1 LRSRRVDGILL
12 ACAPGNDVTHI
23 RRTLQAGIPV
33 VCLDRA
39 APGVR
44 TDAVLLDNV
53 RGAQECVRHMIRSG
67 YRSIAIITG
76 SISLKTARER
86 LRGYTDA
93 LREARIKVDRSLIL
107 EGDFRQESGYRLA
120 KEVLLRRNRPAAIFV
135 CNGVMT
141 LGVLRAFEEIGIR
154 CPDEVAL
161 ATFDDLAGDRSFHP
175 RLTVVAQPG
184 YEIGARGATML
195 MDRVESKARRK
206 TSVLR
211 VAPILIVREST
222 RPSLASGEAKSR
234 PGRAS
239 RRRAKLS

>member
-1 LRSRRVDGILL
+1 
-12 ACAPGNDVTHI
+12 
-23 RRTLQAGIPV
+23 
-33 VCLDRA
+33 
-39 APGVR
+39 
-44 TDAVLLDNV
+44 
-53 RGAQECVRHMIRSG
+53 
-67 YRSIAIITG
+67 
-76 SISLKTARER
+76 
-86 LRGYTDA
+86 
-93 LREARIKVDRSLIL
+93 
-107 EGDFRQESGYRLA
+107 
-120 KEVLLRRNRPAAIFV
+120 
-135 CNGVMT
+135 
-141 LGVLRAFEEIGIR
+141 LRAFEEIGIR